1 MARTG
6 LRMMPT
12 FPLPP
17 LKFRT
22 AGFPRYGFKAG
33 ISDEAFP
40 ANRFA
45 IVLRALCCHRYSLPC
60 VRDDA
65 LIITSVRAVRPLYPR
80 GPRSGPGYAV
90 PVHHHLPGPIR
101 PTHRHSTTSPHS
113 GLYALPSLCARLR
126 RLGDPRVVPCF
137 RWHPFS
143 TCRPPGPR
151 EAQRL
156 HIPSSFAAD
165 AGLRLKGKVSALPT
179 SPHSDS
185 RGGVQFRGFTTV
197 RFRCDLSICS
207 PSCRS

>member
-1 MARTG
+1 VCQTG
-6 LRMMPT
+6 LPVVREYSRRTVCIRPSCT
-12 FPLPP
+12 PLPVT
-17 LKFRT
+17 LR
-22 AGFPRYGFKAG
+22 PRSESRIA
-33 ISDEAFP
+33 
-40 ANRFA
+40 
-45 IVLRALCCHRYSLPC
+45 
-60 VRDDA
+60 VRWC
-65 LIITSVRAVRPLYPR
+65 TSVRAAKLLYPR

>member
-1 MARTG
+1 VNSRAEALGYKTRSAPGRFCWALPNGFRRDTCLCLHKRVSYPTLF
-6 LRMMPT
+6 LR
-12 FPLPP
+12 PL
-17 LKFRT
+17 
-22 AGFPRYGFKAG
+22 AGNESILR
-33 ISDEAFP
+33 
-40 ANRFA
+40 NR
-45 IVLRALCCHRYSLPC
+45 LEN
-60 VRDDA
+60 
-65 LIITSVRAVRPLYPR
+65 SVRTSEGNNVAHYT
-80 GPRSGPGYAV
+80 
-90 PVHHHLPGPIR
+90 IR